1 MPLAFDWPLVVI
13 SLRMRPPTIRID
25 PEFKALIPPLTPDE
39 LAQLEANL
47 LDEGC
52 RDRLVVWR
60 QSGTLL
66 DGHHRH
72 EICQQHRIPFKVTHL
87 DFAGRGAALQWTVL
101 NQMGRRNL
109 SDDQRAV
116 LAARLR
122 QVTSREAKRIRAQT
136 AARAKNGNGSSLLHT
151 VCNKQGKRNTRDE
164 TAQQCRVPRR
174 KLERAL
180 RLTEMS
186 PELAEEVLRGKL
198 PLALAERQAVQ
209 QMHQRARTRAAHATP
224 RGNHILSGDFRIVGR
239 KIADQSVD
247 LIFTDPPYDAQSV
260 ELYRALGRFAARV
273 LRPGGLCVAYSGQTH
288 LPKVI
293 ERLSEHLQY
302 VWTCAVRFSRGD
314 RPVGRLHLHNGWKP
328 ILVFAKPPLKVW
340 WEPFPDVVSGGREK
354 GLHDWQQA
362 ESEGARLIEKL
373 CPTGGLVVD
382 PMCGAGTTLVAAKRL
397 GRRWLGIEIDRGV
410 AAQARQRVG
419 SAGKI
424 IRCNG

>member
-1 MPLAFDWPLVVI
+1 MPLAFDWRLVVI
-13 SLRMRPPTIRID
+13 CPRMRQPTIRID
-25 PEFKALIPPLTPDE
+25 PEFQSLIPPLTPDE

-47 LDEGC
+47 LDDGC

-72 EICQQHRIPFKVTHL
+72 EICRQRGIPFKVTPL
-87 DFAGRGAALQWTVL
+87 DFADRNAALQWAVL

-136 AARAKNGNGSSLLHT
+136 AARAKNGNGSSMLHT

-164 TAQQCRVPRR
+164 AAQQCRVPRR
-174 KLERAL
+174 KLQRAL
-180 RLTEMS
+180 RLVEIAPS
-186 PELAEEVLRGKL
+186 LAEDVLRGKL

-224 RGNHILSGDFRIVGR
+224 RGHSVLTGDFRVIGR

-260 ELYRALGRFAARV
+260 ELYGALGRLAGRV
-273 LRPGGLCVAYSGQTH
+273 LRPGGLCLVYSGQTH

-328 ILVFAKPPLKVW
+328 ILVFAKPPLRVW
-340 WEPFPDVVSGGREK
+340 WEPFSDVVSGGREK
-354 GLHDWQQA
+354 RLHDWQQA
-362 ESEGARLIEKL
+362 ESEAARLIEKL

-382 PMCGAGTTLVAAKRL
+382 PMCGSGTTLVAAKRL
-397 GRRWLGIEIDRGV
+397 NRRFLGIEIDRGV
-410 AAQARQRVG
+410 AAQGRQRV
-419 SAGKI
+419 AA
-424 IRCNG
+424 IRARRDGAS